1 MATATFD
8 SPLGPLGLA
17 ASARGLV
24 EVSLHGAVA
33 PHGPED
39 DPAARAILDD
49 AVRQLGE
56 YFAGRRRDFDVPLD
70 VDLGD
75 GFRGRALAALID
87 VGFGE
92 TVTYGGLAALAGA
105 PGAARAAGTACST
118 NPLALF
124 IPCHRVVPAS
134 GGVGRYG
141 GGESMKRALLQ
152 LEGAADADGRLLR

>member
-1 MATATFD
+1 MATALHD

-24 EVSLHGAVA
+24 ELSLRGRVA

-39 DPAARAILDD
+39 DDAARAILDD
-49 AVRQLGE
+49 ALRQLDE
-56 YFAGRRRDFDVPLD
+56 YFAGQRRAFDVPVD

-75 GFRGRALAALID
+75 GFRGHALRALARVPYGA
-87 VGFGE
+87 
-92 TVTYGGLAALAGA
+92 TVTYGELADLAGF
-105 PGAARAAGTACST
+105 PKAARAAGSACST

-134 GGVGRYG
+134 GGIGKYG
-141 GGESMKRALLQ
+141 GGEDMKRALLE
-152 LEGAADADGRLLR
+152 LEGVVEPRG